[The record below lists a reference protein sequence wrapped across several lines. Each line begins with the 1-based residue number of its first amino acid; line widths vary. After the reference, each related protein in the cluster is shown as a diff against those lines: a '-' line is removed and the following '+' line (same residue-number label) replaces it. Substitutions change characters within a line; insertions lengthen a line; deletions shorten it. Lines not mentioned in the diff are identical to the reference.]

1 MKEKFKRIGIDALE
15 PHEILEMML
24 FYCIPQGDTN
34 ELAHILINR
43 FGGFS
48 EVFNASYDEL
58 LSVSGVGENTAFFIK
73 FIPQLISM
81 FTAKSYEGLQLT
93 NSETMCKFFMT
104 QFLGANVEQLRLL
117 CLGDDLTFKKSVLI
131 SEGDA
136 CSTSVNIQKVVQSAL
151 SASSSRIVLA
161 HNHPNSS
168 CEPSKADLAVHNE
181 LESVLKSLN
190 IELVDNIVVGKDGA
204 KCIKSRY
211 VKTR

>member
-1 MKEKFKRIGIDALE
+1 MKEQFRRIGIDALE
-15 PHEILEMML
+15 PHEVLEIML

-34 ELAHILINR
+34 GLAHILINR

-58 LSVSGVGENTAFFIK
+58 LSVNGVGENTAFFIK

-81 FTAKSYEGLQLT
+81 FTAKSYEGLQLS

-117 CLGDDLTFKKSVLI
+117 CLDDDLTFKKSVLI
-131 SEGDA
+131 SAGDA
-136 CSTSVNIQKVVQSAL
+136 CSTSVNIQKIVQSTL

-168 CEPSKADLAVHNE
+168 CEPSKADLAVHDE

-190 IELVDNIVVGKDGA
+190 IELVDNIVVGKDGV

-211 VKTR
+211 VKSR

>member
-1 MKEKFKRIGIDALE
+1 MKEKFRRIGIDALE

-34 ELAHILINR
+34 ELAHILLNR

-58 LSVSGVGENTAFFIK
+58 LSVNGVGENTAFFIK

-81 FTAKSYEGLQLT
+81 FTAKSYEGLQLS

-104 QFLGANVEQLRLL
+104 QFLGAIVEQLRLL
-117 CLGDDLTFKKSVLI
+117 CLYDDLTFKKSVLI

-136 CSTSVNIQKVVQSAL
+136 CSTSVNIQKIVQSTL

-168 CEPSKADLAVHNE
+168 CEPSKADLAVHDE

-211 VKTR
+211 VKSR

>member
-1 MKEKFKRIGIDALE
+1 MKEKFRRIGIDALE

-34 ELAHILINR
+34 ELAHILLNR

-58 LSVSGVGENTAFFIK
+58 LSVNGVGENTAFFIK

-81 FTAKSYEGLQLT
+81 FTAKSYEGLQLS

-117 CLGDDLTFKKSVLI
+117 CLYDDLTFKKSVLI

-136 CSTSVNIQKVVQSAL
+136 CSTSVNIQKIVQSTL

-168 CEPSKADLAVHNE
+168 CEPSKADLAVHGE

-211 VKTR
+211 VKSR

>member
-1 MKEKFKRIGIDALE
+1 MKEKFRRIGIDALE

-136 CSTSVNIQKVVQSAL
+136 CSTSVNIQKIVQSAL

-211 VKTR
+211 VKSR